1 MLHRVLVGSMERFVG
16 GLIEHYAGAFPL
28 WLAPEQVRVVPVID
42 DVADAA
48 SAVCERLTAAGVRAQ
63 VDRRSGTLNYRIREA
78 ALMKVPYLAVIGKR
92 EAADG
97 TVAVTVRGAGEKQHP
112 VPVPAE
118 TFVRAVRH
126 EIETRSL
133 RLEAG
138 GAPAP
143 AAPHAAAQPAS

>member
-1 MLHRVLVGSMERFVG
+1 
-16 GLIEHYAGAFPL
+16 
-28 WLAPEQVRVVPVID
+28 
-42 DVADAA
+42 
-48 SAVCERLTAAGVRAQ
+48 VRAQ

-112 VPVPAE
+112 VPVAAE

-143 AAPHAAAQPAS
+143 AAAHAAPQPAS